1 MDDVEDLV
9 VTPFRDIVEKGKT
22 AIGNAG
28 DNEPMIKAATA
39 LVKEGE
45 RALRRIEP
53 LCKKH
58 VDDYGSNFI
67 ISIKENGMLPT
78 RSTQI
83 RCNFSRA
90 DNWLRRRYRGISYR
104 TD

>member
-28 DNEPMIKAATA
+28 DNEAMIKAATT

-58 VDDYGSNFI
+58 LDDYGANFV
-67 ISIKENGMLPT
+67 ISIKENGTHLT
-78 RSTQI
+78 KRHSNSTQ
-83 RCNFSRA
+83 FA
-90 DNWLRRRYRGISYR
+90 DNMFHRRHHRLSHRV
-104 TD
+104 D